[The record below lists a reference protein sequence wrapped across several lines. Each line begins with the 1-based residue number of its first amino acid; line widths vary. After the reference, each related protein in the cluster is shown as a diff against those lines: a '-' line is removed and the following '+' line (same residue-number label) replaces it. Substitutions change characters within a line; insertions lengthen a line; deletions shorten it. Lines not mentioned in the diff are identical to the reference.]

1 MLPSTLLLVKTA
13 WAHRAEIAQSVAAV
27 AGGLSLI
34 CAGLAHVPG
43 MPAKW
48 AERFARSSLWVS
60 QKFSVNLRP
69 AVATST
75 DPIAPVESK

>member
-1 MLPSTLLLVKTA
+1 MLSSALDLAKEAYL
-13 WAHRAEIAQSVAAV
+13 HRAEIASSVAAV
-27 AGGLSLI
+27 AGGLAMV
-34 CAGLAHVPG
+34 CTGLAHVPG

-75 DPIAPVESK
+75 NPIAPVESK